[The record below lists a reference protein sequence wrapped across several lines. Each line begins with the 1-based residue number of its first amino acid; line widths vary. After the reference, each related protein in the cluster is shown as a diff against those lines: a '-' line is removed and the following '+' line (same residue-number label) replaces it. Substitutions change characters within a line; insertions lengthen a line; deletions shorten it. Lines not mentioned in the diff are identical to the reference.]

1 MKRKMH
7 HKSPKTVLQR
17 IRGSATL
24 PLKMLPPSCIFWG
37 ITIVLLWTLWFIAVC
52 AERRWFH
59 GMRRDWINMPT
70 SAKAVMAVLCAYYTV
85 TAQKPSNVNNT
96 ATAILPDTGQ
106 LTGGGVQQQLTQP
119 FLSSSPGGPLSV
131 QSEPS
136 RIVLQATLSAD
147 PRATAAFSGE
157 PGWSLPAAVPV
168 TPKLSAL
175 SFACDATN
183 PASPVCF
190 SNTVT
195 GGTVQALMLVTRGD
209 AADLATLVDAPE
221 TARLR
226 LVSDGRRQTE
236 PGAAEESLTRQ
247 FVPGRWQLVTVDFE
261 TPANLTEMF
270 FGGTAGRPVW
280 NRGWQGEI
288 AEIVGFDTPPDA
300 DIRAGVAN
308 YLAIRWGSPLPP
320 PRRRRGR
327 PPSTPDSITVLRG
340 VRCFS

>member
-1 MKRKMH
+1 
-7 HKSPKTVLQR
+7 
-17 IRGSATL
+17 
-24 PLKMLPPSCIFWG
+24 MLISSYFCWV
-37 ITIVLLWTLWFIAVC
+37 ITIGFLWTLWFIAVC

-59 GMRRDWINMPT
+59 GMWRDWINMPT

-85 TAQKPSNVNNT
+85 TAQKPSNVNSN
-96 ATAILPDTGQ
+96 APAASPENAQQSAGGNALP
-106 LTGGGVQQQLTQP
+106 QQQSA
-119 FLSSSPGGPLSV
+119 LSALPPPGEPLNAQYGPA
-131 QSEPS
+131 
-136 RIVLQATLSAD
+136 RIILQATLSAD

-183 PASPVCF
+183 PVSPVCF
-190 SNTVT
+190 SNTETV
-195 GGTVQALMLVTRGD
+195 TVQTLMLATRGD

-226 LVSDGRRQTE
+226 LVPDGRRQTE
-236 PGAAEESLTRQ
+236 PSAAEESLTRQ

-308 YLAIRWGSPLPP
+308 YLSIRWGLASSPASPAQRQAAIDAGLDY
-320 PRRRRGR
+320 GLAWG
-327 PPSTPDSITVLRG
+327 SMLFLR
-340 VRCFS
+340 